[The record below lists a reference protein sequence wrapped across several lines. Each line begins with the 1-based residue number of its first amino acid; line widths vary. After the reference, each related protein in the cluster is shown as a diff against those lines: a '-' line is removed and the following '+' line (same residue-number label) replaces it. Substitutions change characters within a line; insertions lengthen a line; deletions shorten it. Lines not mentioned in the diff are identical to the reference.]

1 MFLDFN
7 VDVWK
12 IKKNNLLILTGM
24 TYNFSWKD
32 LLLFLAVTNK
42 TRKTLD
48 YARIVIMMFCTCTTR
63 ILLVFK
69 VITEREDLVVVTEGR
84 QC

>member
-1 MFLDFN
+1 MWMF
-7 VDVWK
+7 WK

-32 LLLFLAVTNK
+32 LLLFLAVTKK

-48 YARIVIMMFCTCTTR
+48 YARIVIMMFCTCITR

-69 VITEREDLVVVTEGR
+69 VITETEDLVVVKEGH